1 MNKNPKNSLAF
12 SNPIYGKIS
21 YRPIPKPRLSKKK
34 YDQTKKQQNNDSSP
48 VQEKQQQSLHDEQH
62 RSSSL
67 CLSDIHMT
75 QLLEEINTLTDSL
88 QRNFSSL
95 PGNVDNSN
103 NNEQESNETTTT
115 NTSNDEIQRRTI
127 IKRKKIPVRSDLF
140 NISFNNNDNV
150 DDSFDDNVNTI
161 NPLPSTSLNDVLK
174 SETDKPITS
183 SGDSGVFL
191 MASQKSVFDNDG
203 DGNQENNSGT
213 NMKNQSEIDEIATT
227 MKESIKSE
235 TKSIVNI
242 KQTEF
247 DEPPKLPPR
256 KPSRSDVIPNEM
268 NRVETYQE
276 RLEIEHLHNDTLSL
290 QRSGYLW
297 KTGPNYKSFKNRWC
311 VLYRHSQNYFDAN
324 LSYYFNRSSMS
335 ASLSGKILLAEI
347 EFISITETI
356 PIKTRLPKIEKHSGG
371 NRRFSK
377 SSVESIHKISHN
389 NNNNNNI
396 ADNDDQAND
405 GNHSLCFL
413 EIGVKTR
420 QGRIYLFAARSDTDR
435 QQWIHAFLQATTL
448 HAFKNKE
455 IYHCGFVKAKFTIT
469 AEWQTC
475 FALLTTDRFF
485 YVFELTDNGST
496 IPTLDCEKYHIF
508 NLRKTVRLIRMDEKS
523 SMNDENCGRKNSD
536 SFRECCSIDCKFGFS
551 LTQNG
556 GHVVYLI
563 SSFESHIN
571 LW

>member
-88 QRNFSSL
+88 QKNFSSL

-103 NNEQESNETTTT
+103 NNNNDDDEQESNETTTTTT

-256 KPSRSDVIPNEM
+256 KPSRSGRNCFC
-268 NRVETYQE
+268 
-276 RLEIEHLHNDTLSL
+276 LS
-290 QRSGYLW
+290 
-297 KTGPNYKSFKNRWC
+297 FC
-311 VLYRHSQNYFDAN
+311 
-324 LSYYFNRSSMS
+324 
-335 ASLSGKILLAEI
+335 
-347 EFISITETI
+347 
-356 PIKTRLPKIEKHSGG
+356 
-371 NRRFSK
+371 
-377 SSVESIHKISHN
+377 
-389 NNNNNNI
+389 
-396 ADNDDQAND
+396 
-405 GNHSLCFL
+405 
-413 EIGVKTR
+413 
-420 QGRIYLFAARSDTDR
+420 LF
-435 QQWIHAFLQATTL
+435 
-448 HAFKNKE
+448 
-455 IYHCGFVKAKFTIT
+455 Y
-469 AEWQTC
+469 
-475 FALLTTDRFF
+475 
-485 YVFELTDNGST
+485 
-496 IPTLDCEKYHIF
+496 
-508 NLRKTVRLIRMDEKS
+508 
-523 SMNDENCGRKNSD
+523 
-536 SFRECCSIDCKFGFS
+536 
-551 LTQNG
+551 
-556 GHVVYLI
+556 
-563 SSFESHIN
+563 
-571 LW
+571 